1 MKSTIDIDDPELLA
15 LPETALALEVVD
27 LVALGQPSAFESQ
40 LSQLRLCAASRPAA
54 WAGCR

>member
-27 LVALGQPSAFESQ
+27 LVKRSASPALRITAFAATS
-40 LSQLRLCAASRPAA
+40 LR
-54 WAGCR
+54 G